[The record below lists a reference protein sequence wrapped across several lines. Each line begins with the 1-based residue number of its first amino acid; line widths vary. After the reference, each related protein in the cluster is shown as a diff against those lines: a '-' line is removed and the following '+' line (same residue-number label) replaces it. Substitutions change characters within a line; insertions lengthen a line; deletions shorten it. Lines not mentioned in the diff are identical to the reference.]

1 MTPQS
6 NRKLGH
12 LTSGKNTEL
21 KMKYLSDENS
31 SPVGRSNWHVVKNA
45 SKDLVDSIFR
55 TKESKKII
63 FQSTPSSQNASNNTS
78 NSFIIQSVLRQI
90 NSFSLGEFSKD
101 CDLVLP
107 LSISSTTS
115 FPVIQQLLRSS
126 SSSSSSSRNFY
137 PFFHISFNIVF

>member
-78 NSFIIQSVLRQI
+78 NSFII
-90 NSFSLGEFSKD
+90 
-101 CDLVLP
+101 
-107 LSISSTTS
+107 
-115 FPVIQQLLRSS
+115 
-126 SSSSSSSRNFY
+126 
-137 PFFHISFNIVF
+137 